1 MEGLEGAVSQRA
13 HCRSCGSSDLATVLD
28 FGPTPLADRLVP
40 SDALDVPDPVW
51 PLTLVFCRAC
61 ALVQVTFDVPGEA
74 YGDDYPYYTSTN
86 PGLVEHFA
94 EGAREIDQRR
104 ALSDGALVVEIAS
117 NDGVQ
122 LAPLRELGARV
133 LGVDPASGPA
143 GEANRKGLTT
153 RCEFFTAESAARIAE
168 EMGQAEVLVGNNA
181 LNLLPDLEDFR
192 VAVRALLAPGG
203 MLVLEVPSLLE
214 TLEQGAFDNVFH
226 QNATYWSLLAMRAML
241 APLGLEVFDLQ
252 RIPTFGGSLRLF
264 CGAGRP
270 VTSAVHEQAAAEE
283 RAGLGDEQAYS
294 AFGAR
299 AREVR
304 DRLRQ
309 QLLEL
314 RAAGRRCVAYGAA
327 GGMATTLLSF
337 LDLPPGTLEYA
348 VDLNPHKHG
357 SWTPG
362 HRLLIRPVETLL
374 EDRPDVALLL
384 AWNFADAILEAQG
397 QWRAAGGRFLIPIPE
412 PRLV

>member
-1 MEGLEGAVSQRA
+1 MSQRTA
-13 HCRSCGSSDLATVLD
+13 CRSCGSGDLASILD
-28 FGPTPLADRLVP
+28 FGPTPLADRLV
-40 SDALDVPDPVW
+40 SRDQLAQEDSKW
-51 PLTLVFCRAC
+51 PLCLVFCRAC

-94 EGAREIDQRR
+94 EGARQIHARCPLEG
-104 ALSDGALVVEIAS
+104 GALVVEIAS

-143 GEANRKGLTT
+143 AVANGQGLTT
-153 RCEFFTAESAARIAE
+153 RCEFFTAESAASIA
-168 EMGQAEVLVGNNA
+168 AELGRAQVLVGNNA

-192 VAVRALLAPGG
+192 QAVRALLAPEGL
-203 MLVLEVPSLLE
+203 LVLEVPSLLE
-214 TLEQGAFDNVFH
+214 TLRQGAFDNVFH
-226 QNATYWSLLAMRAML
+226 QNATYWSLLALGEML
-241 APLGLEVFDLQ
+241 APLGLVPFDVQ
-252 RIPTFGGSLRLF
+252 QIPTFGGSLRVF
-264 CGAGRP
+264 CAAGRP
-270 VTSAVHEQAAAEE
+270 VREAVHEQLAAE
-283 RAGLGDEQAYS
+283 RAAGLDGEQAFA
-294 AFGAR
+294 AFGQR
-299 AREVR
+299 ARSVR
-304 DRLRQ
+304 DELRAM
-309 QLLEL
+309 LLEL

-337 LDLPPGTLEYA
+337 LDLPPGALEYA

-357 SWTPG
+357 SFTPG
-362 HRLLIRPVETLL
+362 YRLEIRPVETLL

-384 AWNFADAILEAQG
+384 AWNFADAILAAQ
-397 QWRAAGGRFLIPIPE
+397 QPWRDAGGQFLVPIPE

>member
-1 MEGLEGAVSQRA
+1 VSQRTT
-13 HCRSCGSSDLATVLD
+13 CRSCGSADLATILD

-40 SDALDVPDPVW
+40 RDRLGEEDPVW
-51 PLTLVFCRAC
+51 PLNLVFCRAC

-94 EGAREIDQRR
+94 EGARQIHARSPLGE
-104 ALSDGALVVEIAS
+104 GGLVVEIAS

-122 LAPLRELGARV
+122 LAPLRELGATV

-143 GEANRKGLTT
+143 AVANERGLTT
-153 RCEFFTAESAARIAE
+153 RCEFFTADSAARIA
-168 EMGQAEVLVGNNA
+168 AELGRAQVLVGNNA
-181 LNLLPDLEDFR
+181 LNLLPDLADFR
-192 VAVRALLAPGG
+192 RAVQALLAEDGI
-203 MLVLEVPSLLE
+203 LVLEVPSLLE

-226 QNATYWSLLAMRAML
+226 QNATYWSLLALGKML
-241 APLGLEVFDLQ
+241 APIGLEPFDVQ
-252 RIPTFGGSLRLF
+252 AIPTFGGSLRVF
-264 CGAGRP
+264 CAAGRP
-270 VTSAVHEQAAAEE
+270 VRESVREQLASE
-283 RAGLGDEQAYS
+283 
-294 AFGAR
+294 
-299 AREVR
+299 
-304 DRLRQ
+304 
-309 QLLEL
+309 
-314 RAAGRRCVAYGAA
+314 RAAGLDGEEAFAAFGQRARGVRDELRSMLLRLGVQGKRCVAYGAA

-337 LDLPPGTLEYA
+337 LDLPPGVLEYA

-362 HRLLIRPVETLL
+362 YRLEIRPVETLL

-384 AWNFADAILEAQG
+384 AWNFAEAILGAQREWREGGG
-397 QWRAAGGRFLIPIPE
+397 QFLVPIPE